1 MPPRNDYSELANLI
15 QATMSPLINKIQTI
29 ENKVDI
35 LSQDRVTRTDL
46 EKLRGEIVGSFVDRA
61 SYEARQAALV
71 DRNAATDMSMRELRK
86 DMDADLQKI
95 HDRLESGKQ
104 QIEDRIKNIQEA
116 ELSARDR
123 AWLRVSQ
130 VIGIIALIVSLI
142 GAFIGHIHFS

>member
-1 MPPRNDYSELANLI
+1 MPPRNDYSELATLI
-15 QATMSPLINKIQTI
+15 QTTISPLVSKIQII
-29 ENKVDI
+29 ENKVDL

-61 SYEARQAALV
+61 SYEARHAALL
-71 DRNAATDMSMRELRK
+71 DRNSAIEMSVRELRK

-130 VIGIIALIVSLI
+130 VIGVVALIVSLL
-142 GAFIGHIHFS
+142 GVLIGHIHFN